1 MSGAAR
7 QPFHDLAN
15 SHVPGLRTYEP
26 GRPIEEVVRELGVFV
41 LWSNT
46 AGSAWLLEITESD
59 AVQVAEAGD
68 SLAVPI
74 DENPETI
81 EINWSHTFAIR
92 DRQFYLTSYEDK
104 QESCLDDAP
113 AKRIKAAIKR
123 IRKKYSE
130 EQMSQVHIP
139 SPEEDRSEN

>member
-1 MSGAAR
+1 MSPVEQLKISLMTEIERIQNAAG
-7 QPFHDLAN
+7 H
-15 SHVPGLRTYEP
+15 H
-26 GRPIEEVVRELGVFV
+26 EEAVRELGVFV

-46 AGSAWLLEITESD
+46 AGSAWLLEIGESD

-68 SLAVPI
+68 PLTVPI

-104 QESCLDDAP
+104 QENCLDDAP
-113 AKRIKAAIKR
+113 TKRIKAAIKR

-130 EQMSQVHIP
+130 EQLSQVHINTTV
-139 SPEEDRSEN
+139 EEQAED